1 MGLEPAPLLP
11 RYRSRALK
19 RAFDI
24 ACSASGLLLLWWL
37 IAAGWVI
44 ASVDTRRNGFF
55 LQERVGRGGRTF
67 RVVKLRTMRDV
78 PGLRSTATAKSDPRI
93 TPTGAMLRRL
103 KLDELPQL
111 INVLAGQMSLVGP
124 RPDVRGFADR
134 LEGDD
139 RIILEVRPGITG
151 PATLRFRNEEAIL
164 AGVPDPEAYSRQ
176 VLWPEKVRINRRY
189 VLEWT
194 FGGDLR
200 LIVQTI
206 SGRVPEDV

>member
-1 MGLEPAPLLP
+1 MGHEPVEHAL
-11 RYRSRALK
+11 RRRSRALK
-19 RAFDI
+19 RLFDI

-37 IAAGWVI
+37 IAVGWAV

-55 LQERVGRGGRTF
+55 LQERIGRGGRTF
-67 RVVKLRTMRDV
+67 RIVKLRTMRNV
-78 PGLRSTATAKSDPRI
+78 PGLRSTATAQGDPRI
-93 TPTGAMLRRL
+93 TPTGALLRRL

-111 INVLAGQMSLVGP
+111 LNVLAGQMSLVGP
-124 RPDVRGFADR
+124 RPDICGFADR

-139 RIILEVRPGITG
+139 RIILKVRPGITG

-164 AGVPDPEAYSRQ
+164 ASVPDPEAYSRQ
-176 VLWPEKVRINRRY
+176 VIWPEKVRINRRY

-194 FGGDLR
+194 FAGDLR